1 MSHDHELDPAQLMT
15 REFWDER
22 YGSTEQ
28 LWSGN
33 PNQRLVEQVSDLA
46 PGTALDVG
54 CGEGADAIW
63 LAAQGWQVVGI
74 DVSPVGLERAAR
86 HAEQAGTEIAER
98 VSWQQA
104 DMLSWAP
111 PPRQFDLVSAH
122 FIHLPSAERESLH
135 RRLAAAVRPG
145 GTLLIVGPHPSD
157 LETTA
162 HRMNLPDFM
171 YTAEQVAATLDPD
184 EWEIVVAEAP
194 EREWHDPEGNPITIR
209 DAVLRARRRGEQE
222 DASSPRA

>member
-1 MSHDHELDPAQLMT
+1 MSHDETFDPASLMT

-22 YGSTEQ
+22 YGATEQ

-33 PNQRLVEQVSDLA
+33 PNQRLVEQVGEIT
-46 PGTALDVG
+46 PGIALDVG

-63 LAAQGWQVVGI
+63 LAARGWQVVGM
-74 DVSPVGLERAAR
+74 DVSPVGLARAAQ
-86 HAEQAGTEIAER
+86 HAAQAGPEIASR
-98 VSWQQA
+98 ITWQQA
-104 DMLSWAP
+104 DMLTWSP
-111 PPRQFDLVSAH
+111 PSQQIDLVSAH

-135 RRLAAAVRPG
+135 KRLAAAVSPG
-145 GTLLIVGPHPSD
+145 GTLLIVGHHPSD

-184 EWEIVVAEAP
+184 AWEIVVAAAP
-194 EREWHDPEGNPITIR
+194 QRDWHDPEGRPITIR
-209 DAVLRARRRGEQE
+209 DAVLRARRRG
-222 DASSPRA
+222 